1 MVTQINCRYLRLA
14 QDLQIA
20 SFLLAD
26 GLVHSRRQPDPTSVV
41 NGFQREYRQNL
52 LQDED
57 GVVHM
62 HELLRLQTP
71 ADSLHGWLAT
81 ILTLASG

>member
-1 MVTQINCRYLRLA
+1 MNCRYLRLA

-20 SFLLAD
+20 SFLLDD
-26 GLVHSRRQPDPTSVV
+26 GLVHSRRQSDPTSVV
-41 NGFQREYRQNL
+41 NGFQREHRKNL
-52 LQDED
+52 LQDKD

-71 ADSLHGWLAT
+71 ADSLHGWSAMVP
-81 ILTLASG
+81 TLASG